1 MFEFD
6 FLQIGRAL
14 FFIYFVG
21 FLAPISVS
29 IFLRSSG
36 QRVYPVKLITIYGY
50 AYFIYLIATCVA
62 LIPSNMVKMIAMGYA
77 GVTSLIHIL
86 ISFSHE
92 TKKQTTSLRVL
103 LIICIYVAVSQPI
116 ILLIIK
122 ENYFHHIKYGV

>member
-1 MFEFD
+1 M
-6 FLQIGRAL
+6 

-29 IFLRSSG
+29 IFLRASN

-62 LIPSNMVKMIAMGYA
+62 LVPINLVKLIALGYA
-77 GVTSLIHIL
+77 GITSLVHIM

-92 TKKQTTSLRVL
+92 TKKQTASLRVL
-103 LIICIYVAVSQPI
+103 LIVCFYVIVTQPI

-122 ENYFHHIKYGV
+122 ENYFNHIKYQL